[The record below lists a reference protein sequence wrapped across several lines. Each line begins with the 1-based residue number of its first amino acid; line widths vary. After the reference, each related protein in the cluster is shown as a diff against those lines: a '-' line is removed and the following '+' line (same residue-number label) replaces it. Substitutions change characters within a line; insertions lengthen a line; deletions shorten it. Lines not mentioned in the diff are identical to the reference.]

1 MYNKDFLVG
10 RNLLYLL
17 VLSIGWLGGG
27 ENAWLILTFFYF
39 NDISYLK
46 KQASCLFKK
55 ALTFCYMANFKKWVN
70 KLTITMGLLAIL
82 AAPVAFGATEASAW
96 RCWILWWRWC

>member
-1 MYNKDFLVG
+1 LTIFLALRNKHPAC
-10 RNLLYLL
+10 
-17 VLSIGWLGGG
+17 I
-27 ENAWLILTFFYF
+27 
-39 NDISYLK
+39 
-46 KQASCLFKK
+46 K

-96 RCWILWWRWC
+96 RCWILWFRWC